1 MKAICALWQS
11 LRSLKGNQRVCVVTE
26 PLWAVPYNLF
36 LPFMALY
43 MSSIGLTDA
52 QIGAIASLGLAMQF
66 LWGLLSG
73 AIVDKY
79 GRRGTMLV
87 FGLGSWMIPCA
98 LWAAAQGYWH
108 FAVAAAMNSMWR
120 VIGNS
125 FSCMIVE
132 DGDSGRLI
140 HVYTILN
147 VMGIAAGFL
156 SPLVGLCIDRFT
168 LVPTMRALYA
178 LSMVLMTAKFI
189 LHYRLSRESGV
200 GVRRMKACRGRS
212 LYALTFGG
220 WHGFVAALG
229 QKRMRLCVLLMVLIT
244 CFNTVQA
251 SFWPLFVTER
261 YGISDAVI
269 SVFPFL
275 KSAVAIAVYLMI
287 SPRISV
293 LRVQRPFLL
302 ALTAQALGLLAL
314 VICPMTSGAAWAVFL
329 SAVCDA
335 FALAIIGPLSEAL
348 MSLSIPD
355 TERASINSLLFAAIL
370 MISTPVGWCA
380 GQIAG
385 LDRALPLILNL
396 CLLAV
401 ETAVV
406 IGIARVGQPEQPLGV
421 YGAR

>member
-1 MKAICALWQS
+1 MKSICTLWQS
-11 LRSLKGNQRVCVVTE
+11 LCSLKGNQRACVVTE

-36 LPFMALY
+36 LPFAALY

-52 QIGAIASLGLAMQF
+52 QIGAIASLSLAMQF

-108 FAVAAAMNSMWR
+108 FAVAAALNSMWR
-120 VIGNS
+120 ITGNS

-140 HVYTILN
+140 HVYAILN
-147 VMGIAAGFL
+147 VMGLVAGFL
-156 SPLVGLCIDRFT
+156 SPLAGLCIDRFT

-178 LSMVLMTAKFI
+178 LSMVLMTVKFI
-189 LHYRLSRESGV
+189 LHYRLSRESGM
-200 GVRRMKACRGRS
+200 GVRRMEACRGRS
-212 LYALTFGG
+212 LLALTFGG

-229 QKRMRLCVLLMVLIT
+229 QRRTRLCVVLMVLMT
-244 CFNTVQA
+244 CFNTIQA
-251 SFWPLFVTER
+251 SFWALFVTER
-261 YGISDAVI
+261 YGISNAVI

-275 KSAVAIAVYLMI
+275 KSAVALAVYLMI

-293 LRVQRPFLL
+293 LRVRRPLL
-302 ALTAQALGLLAL
+302 TGLTAQALGLAAL
-314 VICPMTSGAAWAVFL
+314 VACPVSGAAWVVFL
-329 SAVCDA
+329 SAACDA
-335 FALAIIGPLSEAL
+335 FALAIIGPLSESL

-355 TERASINSLLFAAIL
+355 AERASVNSLIFAAIL
-370 MISTPVGWCA
+370 MISTPAGWIA
-380 GQIAG
+380 GQVSG
-385 LDRALPLILNL
+385 LDRALPLVMNL
-396 CLLAV
+396 CLLAA
-401 ETAVV
+401 EAAVAL
-406 IGIARVGQPEQPLGV
+406 GIARAVQPGKSLS
-421 YGAR
+421 A